1 MDILSSVEGV
11 DDVARNENVLGIL
24 LVTVPP
30 HEIVAALVRN
40 GIQVE
45 EARIQKRSLEEI
57 YLDVMRQAEG
67 GVA

>member
-1 MDILSSVEGV
+1 VTTPAHEV
-11 DDVARNENVLGIL
+11 VAVLVKSGIL
-24 LVTVPP
+24 
-30 HEIVAALVRN
+30 
-40 GIQVE
+40 VE